1 MVKPVSYV
9 VILLQP
15 VCQVLEF
22 VSERQTLS
30 WNSNMCSGVTESDQ
44 SYGGIRMGTFFDSPD
59 QGHVCDISESRPR
72 TVVPDYQ
79 PGAARSAPS
88 RVLS

>member
-1 MVKPVSYV
+1 
-9 VILLQP
+9 
-15 VCQVLEF
+15 
-22 VSERQTLS
+22 
-30 WNSNMCSGVTESDQ
+30 
-44 SYGGIRMGTFFDSPD
+44 MGTFFDSPD